1 MTNISKLLISN
12 GALCSTKEDPRNNWE
27 YLAMPKSQQKQER
40 HARQTLKDFLRII
53 LNAFRMP

>member
-12 GALCSTKEDPRNNWE
+12 GTLCSTKEDPRNSWE
-27 YLAMPKSQQKQER
+27 YFAMPKSQRKKER
-40 HARQTLKDFLRII
+40 PARQTLKDFLRII